1 MKSYK
6 KVLIGFS
13 IAATLMG
20 TASAYAATFKD
31 VKESH
36 WAYSAV
42 GWGVEKGIT
51 TGYGNGSFKP
61 NAPVTS
67 EEFLSM
73 LIRSY
78 KGKLVATAG
87 QRWSDPYYAV
97 AKENNYPV
105 GTSRYAK
112 ITRAKV
118 AELISGTQGKNYSG
132 DNAIRYMLASGLA
145 GGKTSNTVYGYK
157 GDDTLTRAE
166 AVVFIKNV
174 LDKTNGADLQVR
186 PSVPSDTSAL
196 PGGSDGG
203 LNVVGSPDPTLAGY
217 AQAMLGAASPLGFG
231 AGYNKQDER
240 AFLQTPDGI
249 IFMAYSDTTTSGG
262 TKVITLEGMLDPNAN
277 TDSQQLKAVL
287 AAMGAVGLPNNDTVK
302 KAIVDGLEYG
312 PGDTIKTDGVTLE
325 ILSTGYGRLVIYVD

>member
-1 MKSYK
+1 MGNDEI
-6 KVLIGFS
+6 LQEGLNWFS

-118 AELISGTQGKNYSG
+118 AELISGTQGKTTPETTPFG
-132 DNAIRYMLASGLA
+132 TCWLAVSLEA
-145 GGKTSNTVYGYK
+145 RHPTQFTATKAT
-157 GDDTLTRAE
+157 TR
-166 AVVFIKNV
+166 
-174 LDKTNGADLQVR
+174 
-186 PSVPSDTSAL
+186 
-196 PGGSDGG
+196 
-203 LNVVGSPDPTLAGY
+203 
-217 AQAMLGAASPLGFG
+217 
-231 AGYNKQDER
+231 
-240 AFLQTPDGI
+240 
-249 IFMAYSDTTTSGG
+249 
-262 TKVITLEGMLDPNAN
+262 
-277 TDSQQLKAVL
+277 
-287 AAMGAVGLPNNDTVK
+287 
-302 KAIVDGLEYG
+302 
-312 PGDTIKTDGVTLE
+312 
-325 ILSTGYGRLVIYVD
+325 